1 MCEVL
6 GWIVN
11 GGYRCIVEIEI
22 VIHKASPHPLLSL
35 SLLPPSPPPPPE
47 CHTYQ
52 LRAYLY
58 QARDMYAS
66 DKTGLSDPYAIMSF
80 GRYSTKSR
88 VVKESLCPTWD
99 QTMVINQIRVFGDTQ
114 SILASPPPV
123 VLEFYDKDQVV
134 CYDVCTV

>member
-1 MCEVL
+1 MVM
-6 GWIVN
+6 
-11 GGYRCIVEIEI
+11 YTVEIGI
-22 VIHKASPHPLLSL
+22 VKHACIKVYISLSL
-35 SLLPPSPPPPPE
+35 SLFSLPPSLPPSLPLPLPPE

-99 QTMVINQIRVFGDTQ
+99 QTMVISQIRVFGDTQ
-114 SILASPPPV
+114 SILDSPPPV
-123 VLEFYDKDQVV
+123 VLEFFDKDQVV
-134 CYDVCTV
+134 C